1 MSSCLSGGGGGGRTY
16 GFDLDL
22 VKPPPP
28 TSSRSSHTSS
38 PSSTLSESSNSALA
52 ISIKKARAPRKR
64 LNQTYNEAAALL
76 STIYPNVFSTTG
88 LKKLSKSSVRHFSFP
103 EPSDDLLLP
112 PLPVLFDAAF
122 LLRKPHLEE
131 PAAAAQIE
139 FKNRF
144 TTDKDCRSPASSSA
158 TCSFEPNSP
167 QPFDDDFDAESILEE
182 EVEEGIDSIMGNLS
196 VSIPSEQD
204 NSGGLLCGSSS
215 INPLLR
221 SLIGCRINGSHTDK
235 IELGFGLGLEQNLQ
249 WALKA
254 QDDCEWWRTPT
265 VPVQNIVPNFKT
277 PASKAAS
284 EKKKKKKVEKE
295 KMCCKKIT
303 NRTVSTDT
311 PKGKLKASL
320 GLKLNHEEVLKEWSD
335 RSSMFLDGA
344 GSPESSANALA
355 KLADLDL
362 LPDASGGRETS
373 VTKYKEKR
381 RSRLFS
387 KKIRYQVQ
395 KMNVDKQ
402 PRMKVSRSMRN
413 LPLLQQAIKEESQ

>member
-1 MSSCLSGGGGGGRTY
+1 MSSCLSGGGGGRTY

-28 TSSRSSHTSS
+28 TSSRSSNTTS

-52 ISIKKARAPRKR
+52 ISIKKARTPRKR
-64 LNQTYNEAAALL
+64 PNQTYNEAAALL
-76 STIYPNVFSTTG
+76 STIYPNVFSTKG

-103 EPSDDLLLP
+103 EPSDLLLP

-131 PAAAAQIE
+131 PAAAAAQIE
-139 FKNRF
+139 FKHRF
-144 TTDKDCRSPASSSA
+144 AADKDCRSPVGGSA
-158 TCSFEPNSP
+158 TCSFEPTSP
-167 QPFDDDFDAESILEE
+167 EPFDDDFDAESILEE

-196 VSIPSEQD
+196 VSTPSEQD
-204 NSGGLLCGSSS
+204 NSGELLGGSSS
-215 INPLLR
+215 INPLLH
-221 SLIGCRINGSHTDK
+221 SLVGCRISGSHTDQLE
-235 IELGFGLGLEQNLQ
+235 IGLGLGVERNLQ

-254 QDDCEWWRTPT
+254 QNDCEWWRTPT
-265 VPVQNIVPNFKT
+265 VPVQNIVPNSKP

-284 EKKKKKKVEKE
+284 EKKKKKVAKE
-295 KMCCKKIT
+295 KMCYEKIT
-303 NRTVSTDT
+303 NRTASTDT

-335 RSSMFLDGA
+335 RSSMFLE
-344 GSPESSANALA
+344 SPESSANPLA

-362 LPDASGGRETS
+362 LPDASGERETS
-373 VTKYKEKR
+373 VTKCKEKR

-395 KMNVDKQ
+395 KMNADKQ
-402 PRMKVSRSMRN
+402 PRKKAG
-413 LPLLQQAIKEESQ
+413 P

>member
-52 ISIKKARAPRKR
+52 ISIKKARTPRKR

-88 LKKLSKSSVRHFSFP
+88 LKKLSNSSVRHFTFP

-131 PAAAAQIE
+131 PTAAAQIE

-204 NSGGLLCGSSS
+204 NSGGLLG
-215 INPLLR
+215 
-221 SLIGCRINGSHTDK
+221 
-235 IELGFGLGLEQNLQ
+235 GLEQNLQ

-284 EKKKKKKVEKE
+284 EKKKKKNEEKE

-402 PRMKVSRSMRN
+402 PRMKVH
-413 LPLLQQAIKEESQ
+413 EESTPSPAGN